1 MPHVLECV
9 TDGAKLQGSH
19 WYAFRLRSNRER
31 TVERDL
37 IRAGVHTFLPLY
49 TVTTRWSDRVKT
61 AERALFPGYIFAQA
75 DELDLERIIHTRGVV
90 NALGSNYNP
99 TAIAAEEIDLIR
111 RIVSQKAKAVEP
123 CTYQPGQ
130 AVRVETGAFAGARGV
145 VQRTKSGRRLVVT
158 LQLIARSV
166 AVELDADTVTS
177 EEENSQKATQA
188 A

>member
-1 MPHVLECV
+1 MPHVSECV
-9 TDGAKLQGSH
+9 TDGPKVQPSH

-37 IRAGVHTFLPLY
+37 IRAGVPVFLPLY
-49 TVTTRWSDRVKT
+49 TVETRWSDRVKT
-61 AERALFPGYIFAQA
+61 AERPLFPGYIFAQVS
-75 DELDLERIIHTRGVV
+75 DVEPVIHTRGIVG
-90 NALGSNYNP
+90 ALPSNYSP
-99 TAIAAEEIDLIR
+99 AAIDAGDIDLIR
-111 RIVSQKAKAVEP
+111 RIVTQTASTVEP

-130 AVRVETGAFAGARGV
+130 NVRVETGSFAGARGV

-166 AVELDADTVTS
+166 AVELDADTVTID
-177 EEENSQKATQA
+177 EKTTDQKATKA